1 MTRVAKEIAEAL
13 FLVLLV
19 YTILQGTVR
28 NYKVEGASMEPSLES
43 GQYLLV
49 NKLVYFKLDM
59 QRFSKV
65 IPFWEQETPSR
76 HFTAHPPRRGEVVVF
91 RFPGSGAPRDFVK
104 RVIGL
109 PGEEVELRNGVTYV
123 DGMRLEEPYL
133 TSRGRSNLPATR
145 MKADEYFVMGDNRRN
160 SNDSRA
166 WGGVPEDN
174 ILGKVW
180 MVYWPFS
187 QLQLLDAPA
196 SVGRALPP

>member
-19 YTILQGTVR
+19 YTIIQGTVR

-49 NKLVYFKLDM
+49 NKLVYFTLDM

-65 IPFWEQETPSR
+65 IPFWERETPSR
-76 HFTAHPPRRGEVVVF
+76 HFTARPPRRGEVVVF
-91 RFPGSGAPRDFVK
+91 RFPGGGPPRDFVK
-104 RVIGL
+104 RVIAL
-109 PGEEVELRNGVTYV
+109 PGEEVELRDGVTYV
-123 DGMRLEEPYL
+123 DGTRLEEPYL
-133 TSRGRSNLPATR
+133 TSRGRSDMAPSR
-145 MKADEYFVMGDNRRN
+145 MGDGEYFVMGDNRRN

-166 WGGVPEDN
+166 WGGVPEGN

-187 QLQLLDAPA
+187 QLQLLDAAA
-196 SVGRALPP
+196 SFSRVLPR